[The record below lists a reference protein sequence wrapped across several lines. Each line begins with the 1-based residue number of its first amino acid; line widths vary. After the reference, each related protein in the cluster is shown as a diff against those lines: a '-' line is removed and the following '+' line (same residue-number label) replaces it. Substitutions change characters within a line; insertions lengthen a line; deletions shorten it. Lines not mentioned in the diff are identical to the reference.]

1 MNIIRETVT
10 PFDWAELKA
19 AVEAGTI
26 KSRDLIH
33 FNLRTGEEVAARVTH
48 DGKGNLFFVLE
59 DCLEDGHA
67 MNKRATNKGGWAE
80 CEMRKYLNKTVFA
93 LLPDELQ
100 AIIKPT
106 KIVQV
111 LDGERTECEDK
122 LFLLSKAQVFG
133 DYSENEPEDSHF
145 DIFKREK
152 DRVKECGDSGAW
164 WWWLRS
170 PYSQS
175 STNFCVVYNTGG
187 SAGNGHAYTSGGVAF
202 GFSI

>member
-33 FNLRTGEEVAARVTH
+33 FNLKTGEEVAARATH

-59 DCLEDGHA
+59 DCLNDTYV

-80 CEMRKYLNKTVFA
+80 CEMRKHLNTTIFA

-100 AIIKPT
+100 ALIKPT

-122 LFLLSKAQVFG
+122 LFLLSKTQVFG
-133 DYSENEPEDSHF
+133 EGSYSEYEPEDSHF
-145 DIFKREK
+145 DIFRREK
-152 DRVKECGDSGAW
+152 DRVKECDDNGTW
-164 WWWLRS
+164 FWWLRS
-170 PYSQS
+170 PYAPYSPY
-175 STNFCVVYNTGG
+175 FCGVTTGG
-187 SAGNGHAYTSGGVAF
+187 ASGSSNAYYSLGVAF
-202 GFSI
+202 SI